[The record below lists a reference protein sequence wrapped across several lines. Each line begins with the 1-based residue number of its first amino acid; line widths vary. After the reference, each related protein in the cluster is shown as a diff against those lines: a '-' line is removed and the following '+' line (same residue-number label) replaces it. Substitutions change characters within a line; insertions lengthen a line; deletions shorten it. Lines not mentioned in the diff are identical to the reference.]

1 MMRASDGVLAAAG
14 LIGAGGVA
22 AAAASAH
29 VTGGGPLAQAAE
41 ILMIHAA
48 AVVALVA
55 LARTPARGAGLMI
68 ALAGVMA
75 LAAAL
80 FGADIAMLVFAGRHL
95 FPMAAPIG
103 GSILIGGWLMLAG
116 LALAARIGRA

>member
-1 MMRASDGVLAAAG
+1 MRASDGVLAAAG